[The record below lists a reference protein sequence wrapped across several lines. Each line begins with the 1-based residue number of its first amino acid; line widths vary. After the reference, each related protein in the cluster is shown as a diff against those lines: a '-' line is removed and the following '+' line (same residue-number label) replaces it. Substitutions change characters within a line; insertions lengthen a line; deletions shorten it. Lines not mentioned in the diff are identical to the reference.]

1 MRRVALVLLCAV
13 TVAAC
18 GDADDGLPAAATD
31 TTVQPAAKPPPSA
44 AAKRRSTAA
53 APRSSAGAARS
64 SAGAARSSA
73 GAARSSD
80 ARDGAPSARGPADGG
95 VLRGTYKRLNGEPDD
110 LARYRGRVV
119 LVVNTATECGFTPQF
134 EGLEALYRAR
144 RGDGF
149 VVLGF
154 PANDFAGQEP
164 RSDKEIATFCKANYG
179 VSFPMFAKSHVVGDA
194 ANPLFRKL
202 NAAAGEPE
210 WNFNKYLVDRDGE
223 VVARYGAGTEPDD
236 PQFAKTMSGLL

>member
-1 MRRVALVLLCAV
+1 MRRVALVLLCAM

-18 GDADDGLPAAATD
+18 GEADGTSQPAAARD
-31 TTVQPAAKPPPSA
+31 TSVQRAAKPSPPPATPSA
-44 AAKRRSTAA
+44 PRR
-53 APRSSAGAARS
+53 
-64 SAGAARSSA
+64 
-73 GAARSSD
+73 
-80 ARDGAPSARGPADGG
+80 ADGG

-164 RSDKEIATFCKANYG
+164 RSDGEIATFCKANYG
-179 VSFPMFAKSHVVGDA
+179 VTFPMFAKSHVVGDA

-210 WNFNKYLVDRDGE
+210 WNFNKYLVDRRGG
-223 VVARYGAGTEPDD
+223 VVARYGAGTEPEA
-236 PQFAKTMSGLL
+236 PELAQRVEQLLAAPRKS